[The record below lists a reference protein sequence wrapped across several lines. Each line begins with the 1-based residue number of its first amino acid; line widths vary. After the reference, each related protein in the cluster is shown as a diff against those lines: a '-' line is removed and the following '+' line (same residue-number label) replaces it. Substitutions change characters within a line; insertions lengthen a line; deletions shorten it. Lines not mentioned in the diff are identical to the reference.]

1 MLQSHKTYTSAKL
14 VDFGL
19 SEVVQHTPQ
28 TSDQR
33 SGTEGYLAPEI
44 LRGEAYD
51 TSSDLWSLGCL
62 LYAMLTVSLP
72 FPSSDSGTREETGTP
87 SKGKKKGYFSGASYQ
102 LDVSQID
109 IGPLAGV
116 ESECIDL
123 ILCLLQKNP
132 AARPNV

>member
-1 MLQSHKTYTSAKL
+1 MLQSHKTYTNAKL

-19 SEVVQHTPQ
+19 SEVVQHTPK
-28 TSDQR
+28 TTDQR

-72 FPSSDSGTREETGTP
+72 FPSSDTGTSGETGSP
-87 SKGKKKGYFSGASYQ
+87 
-102 LDVSQID
+102 
-109 IGPLAGV
+109 
-116 ESECIDL
+116 
-123 ILCLLQKNP
+123 
-132 AARPNV
+132 